1 MIKDFKISSIVF
13 RWEFFLSVV
22 LVFIIIL
29 NSFLSPN
36 FLDVENLFDTT
47 FNFTEKALIALP
59 MIMIIILGE
68 IDISVASIIALS
80 SVFMGLASL
89 NGINTAGLIIIGLL
103 TGLFAGALNGFLITK
118 FCIPSIA
125 VTIGT
130 MSLFRGISY
139 VILGDQAFTKYPEN
153 FSYFGQGY
161 IGSTPIPFEL
171 ILFIFFSIIFGFIIH
186 KTTFGRK
193 IYAIGNNS
201 TTSKFSG
208 LNVSRIRF
216 IVFAITGVMS
226 GLSAILLTSR
236 IGSTRPNIASGWELE
251 IITSVVLGGVSING
265 GKGNIGGV
273 LISIFLLGFMRFG
286 MALINIPGQVM
297 NIVIGFLLIIAI
309 LVPETLKKF
318 EDMKIKT

>member
-1 MIKDFKISSIVF
+1 MTRNFKIASIVF

-22 LVFIIIL
+22 LVFIVIL

-36 FLDVENLFDTT
+36 FLDAENLFDTT

-80 SVFMGLASL
+80 SVFMGLGSTS
-89 NGINTAGLIIIGLL
+89 GVNTFGLIIIGLL
-103 TGLFAGALNGFLITK
+103 TGLFAGALNGLLITRL
-118 FCIPSIA
+118 CIPSIA

-130 MSLFRGISY
+130 MSLYRGIPY
-139 VILGDQAFTKYPEN
+139 IILGDQAFTKYPEK

-161 IGSTPIPFEL
+161 IGNSPVPFEL
-171 ILFIFFSIIFGFIIH
+171 ILFIFFAIIFGFIIH

-208 LNVSRIRF
+208 LNVSRIRL
-216 IVFAITGVMS
+216 IVFAITGLMA
-226 GLSAILLTSR
+226 GFSAILLTSR

-273 LISIFLLGFMRFG
+273 LLSIFLLGFMRFG
-286 MALINIPGQVM
+286 MSLINIPGQVM
-297 NIVIGFLLIIAI
+297 SIVIGFLLIIAI
-309 LVPETLKKF
+309 LVPEMLKKI
-318 EDMKIKT
+318 EDMKVKI